1 MSFNCLECGKDFP
14 TERSLHAHFKAH
26 GMFLADY
33 YCKHFPR
40 KCLFDGLPLQFK
52 NKDDY
57 FHSLFAN
64 RKNMEAWLA
73 KSSVEQKKPVL
84 AELLSWR
91 IKDKELKFAPPEIEL
106 LTCGLPSIDEYKKV
120 FGSYSQ
126 AAKEAGVAPMFAG
139 KPPEDW
145 LTKDFSAKKILVDT
159 REQLPLKFPNS
170 VIHKLDTGDYG
181 VVGEDFDYTFVDR
194 KSFGDFCGTLVLDN
208 YERFRREVTRCKEQ
222 NCYLW
227 VVVEAKLSELE
238 TMNNH
243 APHKANLKFLF
254 HQMNKLTQEFPK
266 NLQFIFSGGR
276 EKSKDLIPR
285 LLCLGK
291 KLWNVDMQYHLK
303 GSK

>member
-1 MSFNCLECGKDFP
+1 M
-14 TERSLHAHFKAH
+14 
-26 GMFLADY
+26 
-33 YCKHFPR
+33 
-40 KCLFDGLPLQFK
+40 
-52 NKDDY
+52 
-57 FHSLFAN
+57 
-64 RKNMEAWLA
+64 WLA
-73 KSSVEQKKPVL
+73 KSSIEQKKPVL

-106 LTCGLPSIDEYKKV
+106 LTSGLPSIDEYKKA

-145 LTKDFSAKKILVDT
+145 LTKDFSAKKILIDS
-159 REQLPLKFPNS
+159 REQKPLSFLNS

-181 VVGEDFDYTFVDR
+181 VAGEDFDYTFVDR

-208 YERFRREVTRCKEQ
+208 YERFRREVARCKEQ

-238 TMNNH
+238 TINNY
-243 APHKANLKFLF
+243 APHKANLRFIF
-254 HQMNKLTQEFPK
+254 HQMNLLQKDFAG
-266 NLQFIFSGGR
+266 NLQFVFSGGR

-285 LLCLGK
+285 LLCFGK
-291 KLWNVDMQYHLK
+291 KLWNVDLTYFLK
-303 GSK
+303 

>member
-1 MSFNCLECGKDFP
+1 MVCAECGVEFP
-14 TERSLHAHFKAH
+14 NERSLHAHLKAH
-26 GMFLADY
+26 KMYIADY

-52 NKDDY
+52 DKETY

-64 RKNMEAWLA
+64 RKNMEMWLA
-73 KSSVEQKKPVL
+73 KSSAEQKKPVL

-91 IKDKELKFAPPEIEL
+91 VKDKGLKFAPPEIEL
-106 LTCGLPSIDEYKKV
+106 LTSGLPSIDEYKMV

-126 AAKEAGVAPMFAG
+126 AAKEAGVEPMLAG
-139 KPPEDW
+139 RPPEGW
-145 LTKDFSAKKILVDT
+145 LTKDFSAKKIFIDS
-159 REQLPLKFPNS
+159 REQKPLVFKNS
-170 VIHKLDTGDYG
+170 EVHKLDVGDYG
-181 VVGEDFDYTFVDR
+181 VSGEDFDYTFVDR
-194 KSFGDFCGTLVLDN
+194 KSFADFCGTLVLDN
-208 YERFRREVTRCKEQ
+208 YERFRREVIRCKEQ

-238 TMNNH
+238 TINSH

-254 HQMNKLTQEFPK
+254 HQLNSLVQEFPSS
-266 NLQFIFSGGR
+266 LQFIFSGGR

-291 KLWNVDMQYHLK
+291 SLHNVDIQYHLK
-303 GSK
+303 EGK